1 MVKLV
6 YTRDLKSLGTSKGHA
21 GSSPAPG
28 TNPSNLPIASMQRL
42 SSRQN
47 AHLKLASKLAD
58 SARERSKAGKLLL
71 DGTRLIRAYV
81 DQFGFNEVL
90 LLLSEAGAARNDVV
104 ELSGAANPRNVYLLA
119 DDLFA
124 EITQVE
130 TPEGITAIA
139 RIPHVSS
146 APKDDFR
153 VLIDGVQDPGN
164 LGGLLRTAAA
174 AGATSAHLTK
184 GCADAWSPKSLRG
197 GMGAQFVL
205 PVRERVELGTAVV
218 GFRGSIIATSPRG
231 EQSIHDIDLTGPVA
245 LIFGSEGRGLGEEG
259 QALATHLVHIP
270 MAGKIES
277 LNVAAAAAICCF
289 ERQRQISGKNGR

>member
-1 MVKLV
+1 ME
-6 YTRDLKSLGTSKGHA
+6 
-21 GSSPAPG
+21 
-28 TNPSNLPIASMQRL
+28 RL

-47 AHLKLASKLAD
+47 AHFKLAHKLAD

-71 DGTRLIRAYV
+71 DGTRLIRAYA
-81 DQFGFNEVL
+81 DQFGFDDVL
-90 LLLSEAGAARNDVV
+90 LLLSEAGAGRDDVH
-104 ELSGAANPRNVYLLA
+104 ELSAATRPRNVYLLA

-139 RIPHVSS
+139 PIPHVSS

-184 GCADAWSPKSLRG
+184 GCADVWSPKSLRG

-205 PVRERVELGTAVV
+205 PIRERVDLATALT
-218 GFRGSIIATSPRG
+218 GFRGSVIATSPHADH
-231 EQSIHDIDLTGPVA
+231 SIHDVDLTGPVA

-259 QALATHLVHIP
+259 RALATQLVHIP
-270 MAGKIES
+270 MAGKVES
-277 LNVAAAAAICCF
+277 VNVAAAAAVCCF
-289 ERQRQISGKNGR
+289 ERLRQVSGKPAR

>member
-1 MVKLV
+1 ME
-6 YTRDLKSLGTSKGHA
+6 
-21 GSSPAPG
+21 
-28 TNPSNLPIASMQRL
+28 RL

-47 AHLKLASKLAD
+47 AHFKLAHKLAE

-71 DGTRLIRAYV
+71 DGTRLIRAYIE
-81 DQFGFNEVL
+81 QFGFDEVV
-90 LLLSEAGAARNDVV
+90 LLLSEAGAGRKEVLELCESAR
-104 ELSGAANPRNVYLLA
+104 PRSVYLLA
-119 DDLFA
+119 DELFA

-130 TPEGITAIA
+130 TPEGVTAIA
-139 RIPHVSS
+139 AIPHVASR
-146 APKDDFR
+146 PKDDFR

-184 GCADAWSPKSLRG
+184 GCADVWSPKSLRG

-205 PVRERVELGTAVV
+205 PVRERVDLTVALA
-218 GFRGSIIATSPRG
+218 GFRGSIIATSPHAT
-231 EQSIHDIDLTGPVA
+231 ESIHDVDLTGPVA

-259 QALATHLVHIP
+259 QALATQLVHIP

-277 LNVAAAAAICCF
+277 LNVAAAAAVCCF
-289 ERQRQISGKNGR
+289 ERLRQSSAKRIR

>member
-1 MVKLV
+1 ME
-6 YTRDLKSLGTSKGHA
+6 
-21 GSSPAPG
+21 
-28 TNPSNLPIASMQRL
+28 RL

-47 AHLKLASKLAD
+47 AHLKLAHKLAE

-71 DGTRLIRAYV
+71 DGTRLVRAYV
-81 DQFGFNEVL
+81 EQFGFDDVL
-90 LLLSEAGAARNDVV
+90 LLVSEAGARHDEIGKLSEAAR
-104 ELSGAANPRNVYLLA
+104 PRSVYLLA

-130 TPEGITAIA
+130 TPEGVTAIA
-139 RIPHVSS
+139 PIPCV
-146 APKDDFR
+146 AGRPKDDFR

-205 PVRERVELGTAVV
+205 PVRERVDLTTALA
-218 GFRGSIIATSPRG
+218 GFRGQVIATSPHAS
-231 EQSIHDIDLTGPVA
+231 ESIHDVDLTGPVA

-259 QALATHLVHIP
+259 QALATRLVHIP

-277 LNVAAAAAICCF
+277 LNVAASAAVCCF
-289 ERQRQISGKNGR
+289 ERLRQMSAKSSR